1 MVVFILG
8 RFEARVRHWRGDR
21 WHVSDLDLVMR
32 VVFQLR
38 SAS

>member
-8 RFEARVRHWRGDR
+8 RFEARVRPRRGDR
-21 WHVSDLDLVMR
+21 WRVNDLDLVMR
-32 VVFQLR
+32 VVFQLG